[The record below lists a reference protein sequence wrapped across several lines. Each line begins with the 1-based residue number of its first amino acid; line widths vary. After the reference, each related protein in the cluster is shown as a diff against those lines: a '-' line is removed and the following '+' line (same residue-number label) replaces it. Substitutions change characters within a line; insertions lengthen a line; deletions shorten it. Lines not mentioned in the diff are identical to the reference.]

1 MFPGMDIMPGS
12 GTSRVFVGHDR
23 RLRLAWRIVL
33 AWMGFFACLLV
44 VGVAVKVVTSWLPA
58 VISNAAASVGIAAS
72 ALGLV
77 WLLRRH
83 VDRRMWSGIRLNL
96 DRAAIPHLLFGIVL
110 AGVVSMVAAAAT
122 VQLGFADWGWSTD
135 TTQDVA
141 TKGLAVTIILIALS
155 TVLVQAFPEE
165 LVFRGYMY
173 ANLGATLPLWATV
186 VSSALI
192 FGSMHVVS
200 SQGATTVAEH
210 AIYAVAATGFGLML
224 AACRTVSGA
233 LWLGIGF
240 HSGFDVCNNRIT
252 AVHQGAFIPAWLTVL
267 VILIATAAFTIAV
280 RQWRAPVD
288 WRAIPGDT

>member
-12 GTSRVFVGHDR
+12 RTWGGFLGRDR

-33 AWMGFFACLLV
+33 AWLGFFACLLV
-44 VGVAVKVVTSWLPA
+44 VGVAVKAVTSWLPA
-58 VISNAAASVGIAAS
+58 VISNAAASVGIATS

-83 VDRRMWSGIRLNL
+83 ADRRAWSGIGLTL
-96 DRAAIPHLLFGIVL
+96 HRAAIPHLLFGIVL
-110 AGVVSMVAAAAT
+110 AGVVSMAAAAAT
-122 VQLGFADWGWSTD
+122 VQLGLADWDWSAD
-135 TTQDVA
+135 TMQDVV
-141 TKGLAVTIILIALS
+141 TKGLAVTITLIALS

-186 VSSALI
+186 VSTSLI
-192 FGSMHVVS
+192 FGSMHVFS

-224 AACRTVSGA
+224 AACRTVSGM

-240 HSGFDVCNNRIT
+240 HSGFDVCNNRVT
-252 AVHQGAFIPAWLTVL
+252 TVHPGAFIPVWLIVL
-267 VILIATAAFTIAV
+267 VALIVAAAFTLAV
-280 RQWRAPVD
+280 HQWRAPVD
-288 WRAIPGDT
+288 WRAVSGDT